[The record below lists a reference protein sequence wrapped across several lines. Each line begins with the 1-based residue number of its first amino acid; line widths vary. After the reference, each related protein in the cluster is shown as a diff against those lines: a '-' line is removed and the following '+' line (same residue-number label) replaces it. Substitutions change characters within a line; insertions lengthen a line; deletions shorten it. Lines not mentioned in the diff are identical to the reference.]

1 MGVLE
6 WWKSDP
12 AFGERNAK
20 SSGSAA
26 IPSPSRGEGQGEGR
40 PSITPLLQC
49 CLGQRAAKKWQP
61 SDSMSKSNVLSFLYA
76 QHACARSPPT
86 A

>member
-26 IPSPSRGEGQGEGR
+26 IPSPVRERVRVRAIGSNQASNWR
-40 PSITPLLQC
+40 SVLFHHAITPQLHHSIALWDNEPLKNGNQ
-49 CLGQRAAKKWQP
+49 AT
-61 SDSMSKSNVLSFLYA
+61 
-76 QHACARSPPT
+76 ACRNPMC
-86 A
+86 